1 MPKQLPKTKTLDEKL
16 PISHRTTEAELRYQ
30 VVKANRKTQTD
41 LLTVPSIDREGSW
54 IVIENEFPYDAYYK
68 VSHMAVHL
76 NVVNPEDLFDSDWQ
90 DLLILFRRGGYH
102 ELKLNAPV
110 KQSVRHQL
118 HFHLLTLK
126 DERSEVT
133 R

>member
-1 MPKQLPKTKTLDEKL
+1 MPKHQVKTKTLEEKL
-16 PISHRTTEAELRYQ
+16 PISHRSLEGELKYQ
-30 VVKANRKTQTD
+30 VAKANRKSQPD
-41 LLTVPSIDREGSW
+41 LLTIPSIDREGSW
-54 IVIENEFPYDAYYK
+54 IVIENEFPYDMMYK
-68 VSHMAVHL
+68 TCRMAVHI
-76 NVVNPEDLFDSDWQ
+76 NATSPEDLFDSDWQ
-90 DLLILFRRGGYH
+90 DLLILFKRGGYH

-126 DERSEVT
+126 DERKEIV